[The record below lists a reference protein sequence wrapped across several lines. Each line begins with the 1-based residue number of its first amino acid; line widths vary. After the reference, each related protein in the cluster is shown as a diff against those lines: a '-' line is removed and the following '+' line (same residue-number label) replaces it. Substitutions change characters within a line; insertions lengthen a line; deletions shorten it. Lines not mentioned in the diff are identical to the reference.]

1 MMACSVPTSPKS
13 WAVTDIAFVR
23 ENLQRLPVRQ
33 IADELNESLPRVQRL
48 VKRMKKNASSIPHGH
63 AQTAKA
69 VQIGHLGG
77 TSPSNAPGSTSASA
91 DGSKRL
97 YGPDCAPPDLLHFLR
112 ESPLGAATRALGMA
126 HGTVHR
132 LRHGYWPSDPRK
144 IMQAWS
150 RYKGRRSIVASSWF
164 IRRVRPG
171 GTVRHAGQ
179 DYTAPRLAAR
189 TGQMLAVARSSDGGL
204 IAQTLELPAERI
216 PLVPLAEMQSAAR
229 TNQPAQAQS

>member
-1 MMACSVPTSPKS
+1 MDRVNRGGQTGTACASVDQLGAGCGP
-13 WAVTDIAFVR
+13 
-23 ENLQRLPVRQ
+23 
-33 IADELNESLPRVQRL
+33 
-48 VKRMKKNASSIPHGH
+48 SSM
-63 AQTAKA
+63 
-69 VQIGHLGG
+69 L
-77 TSPSNAPGSTSASA
+77 GSTSASV
-91 DGSKRL
+91 DGSRRL

-216 PLVPLAEMQSAAR
+216 PLVPLAEMQPAAR